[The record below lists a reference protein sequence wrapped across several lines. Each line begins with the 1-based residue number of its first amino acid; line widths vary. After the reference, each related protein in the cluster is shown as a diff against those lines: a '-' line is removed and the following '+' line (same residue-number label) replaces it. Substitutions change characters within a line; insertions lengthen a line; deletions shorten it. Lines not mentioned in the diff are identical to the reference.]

1 MQENKSENKFFVYV
15 RKILELMGANAL
27 WIIACIPLFTIGPA
41 SAALFYTIRTNLIK
55 DREHVWTAFRRG
67 FRSNFKQ
74 GLLLTL
80 IMLGLLLFLYGDS
93 VALIVLAEQGKL
105 NSGLSGL
112 FYALMALV
120 FLYFQWVFVYLS
132 KYENTIRNT
141 LKNVLFIA
149 LINLPTTLY
158 IAVLWAAGAAIM
170 YLLWPTILVLPGVIQ
185 WLICVRVEKVFD
197 KYERSEEETEEEK
210 TDS

>member
-1 MQENKSENKFFVYV
+1 MQENKSENKFFLYI
-15 RKILELMGANAL
+15 RKILELMGVNAL
-27 WIIACIPLFTIGPA
+27 WIFSCIPLFTIGPA
-41 SAALFYTIRTNLIK
+41 TAALFYTIRINLIQ
-55 DREHVWTAFRRG
+55 DREHVWTAYRHSFKN
-67 FRSNFKQ
+67 NFKQ
-74 GLLLTL
+74 GALLTL

-105 NSGLSGL
+105 NAGLSGL

-141 LKNVLFIA
+141 LKNVLYIS

-158 IAVLWAAGAAIM
+158 IAVLWAAAAAIM
-170 YLLWPTILVLPGVIQ
+170 YLLWPTILVLPGVVQ
-185 WLICVRVEKVFD
+185 WLICVRVEKVFN
-197 KYERSEEETEEEK
+197 KYDQPEEEA
-210 TDS
+210 DP